1 MKKTAGAVAAMAVF
15 GLTACQQQVN
25 SPAQKT
31 ICESTELMPAQGT
44 CKDGDVFAFLPDVF
58 GNEQLPVMAAA
69 MSCDFR
75 YPIVQTKGGVSC
87 IYKAG
92 RQVPKDEPVKT
103 P

>member
-1 MKKTAGAVAAMAVF
+1 MNRTAVAVAAMAAF
-15 GLTACQQQVN
+15 GLASCQQQV
-25 SPAQKT
+25 SGPSQTT
-31 ICESTELMPAQGT
+31 ICESSELMPAQGT

-92 RQVPKDEPVKT
+92 RQVPKDEPAEN

>member
-1 MKKTAGAVAAMAVF
+1 MKKAAVAVAALATF
-15 GLTACQQQVN
+15 GLTACQQQVGG
-25 SPAQKT
+25 PAQTT
-31 ICESTELMPAQGT
+31 ICESSEVMPAEGK

-58 GNEQLPVMAAA
+58 GNEQLPVVAAA
-69 MSCDFR
+69 INCDFR

-92 RQVPKDEPVKT
+92 RQVPKDEPAEN